1 MIRPTLILEK
11 QFKVK
16 HGFCFPSFNWSST
29 IKIHSIKSEQKSWS
43 GSTKVRLFSFAAQ
56 VTAIPKNVAT
66 VIISAV
72 IGDVLYQ
79 KKYVFVEKEEQNQKP
94 LAKANPVSAAS

>member
-16 HGFCFPSFNWSST
+16 HGFCFPFNWSST
-29 IKIHSIKSEQKSWS
+29 IQIHSIKSDQKSWS
-43 GSTKVRLFSFAAQ
+43 GSTKVSLFFFAAQ

-79 KKYVFVEKEEQNQKP
+79 KKYVFVEKEEQNQKQ